1 MKVAN
6 KEIAAAINKTPSAIS
21 YLKKNN
27 YEEFLILK
35 LGVLCN
41 KLNLDNED
49 LMAMYS
55 LKQIELKELLHS
67 DR

>member
-1 MKVAN
+1 MKVSN

-27 YEEFLILK
+27 YDEFLILK
-35 LGVLCN
+35 LGVLCH

-55 LKQIELKELLHS
+55 LKQIELKRVAS
-67 DR
+67 

>member
-1 MKVAN
+1 MKVSN

-27 YEEFLILK
+27 YEEYQILK
-35 LGVLCN
+35 LGVLCI

-49 LMAMYS
+49 LLAMYT
-55 LKQIELKELLHS
+55 LKQIELKRIAS
-67 DR
+67 

>member
-1 MKVAN
+1 MKVSN

-21 YLKKNN
+21 YLKRNN

-55 LKQIELKELLHS
+55 LKQIELKRVAS
-67 DR
+67 

>member
-55 LKQIELKELLHS
+55 LKQIELKRVAS
-67 DR
+67 

>member
-1 MKVAN
+1 MKVSN

-55 LKQIELKELLHS
+55 LKQIELKRVAS
-67 DR
+67 

>member
-1 MKVAN
+1 MKVSN
-6 KEIAAAINKTPSAIS
+6 KEIAAAIHKTPSAIS

-27 YEEFLILK
+27 YDEFLILK

-55 LKQIELKELLHS
+55 LKQIELKRVAS
-67 DR
+67 

>member
-1 MKVAN
+1 MKVSN

-55 LKQIELKELLHS
+55 LKQIELKKVAS
-67 DR
+67 

>member
-1 MKVAN
+1 MKVSN

-21 YLKKNN
+21 YLKKTNMG
-27 YEEFLILK
+27 EFQILK
-35 LGVLCN
+35 LGVLCQ

-55 LKQIELKELLHS
+55 LKQIELKKIAS
-67 DR
+67 